1 MRMWRAVFMERLYC
15 VHEARPGAARAEM
28 APVKEV
34 LACVDVTAKKLLR
47 SVKDAAARCSSSL
60 IVRELH
66 AFTSLPRTGVYGVRA

>member
-47 SVKDAAARCSSSL
+47 SVKDAAARCSSL
-60 IVRELH
+60 IVQLH
-66 AFTSLPRTGVYGVRA
+66 AFTSTFGPPKTVVGGA